1 MSMIPDDV
9 IEQVRESADI
19 IGIIGESVELKRTG
33 ADWRGPCPFHG
44 GKNRNFAV
52 IPKKGLF
59 YCYKCHEAGDVFS
72 YLMKRFGMD
81 YPTAV
86 RDVARRSGI
95 VIPERAAQAGPD
107 PNEPL
112 YGAVAAAHD
121 WFVRQ
126 LAELPDAASARDY
139 LASRE
144 ITPAQSASLLLG
156 YAPRGN
162 ASLDAMRTLGIGD
175 PVLLAAGLAAR
186 REDGSLAARF
196 RGRLIFPIHDQRGRV
211 VAFGG
216 RILGPGEP
224 KYLNS
229 PESEIFRKGRTL
241 YNLHAARHAMR
252 REEMVILVEGY
263 FDVIRLVAAG
273 IENVVAPLGTAL
285 THEQAALIKRYAP
298 AATLLYDSDQAGLK
312 ATFRAGDELLR
323 HDVRVKV
330 ATMPPGEDPDSL
342 VRKSGAGALGPILAD
357 AVDVLERK
365 IQLLERRGWFED
377 IEHRREALDRLLPTV
392 RAAADP
398 ITRELYLS
406 RVAERAGVEKR
417 VLEAEAARQ
426 SARTAGSGAVASE
439 GGGEAPRDA
448 APVREAPLASRAEWE
463 LLRVMFLGE
472 PWLAL
477 ARAQVAPAWLRT
489 PAAKALF
496 RVVLEHGE
504 RFIPGTDIELSEPA
518 FKLWDRI
525 RARLGELASQDVQSI
540 FDGVWQKLAARP
552 LIIEYLK
559 LKAQLVVGTDVE
571 KGHLMDEMQR
581 RKAEIR
587 QRFPAAYERWM
598 YRRSSTRRRPPGRG

>member
-1 MSMIPDDV
+1 MIPEDV
-9 IEQVRESADI
+9 IEQVRESADV

-95 VIPERAAQAGPD
+95 VIPDRPAQAGPD

-126 LAELPDAASARDY
+126 LAELPEARVARDY
-139 LASRE
+139 LAERG
-144 ITPAQSASLLLG
+144 ITPEQSPELLLG
-156 YAPRGN
+156 YSPRGN
-162 ASLDAMRTLGIGD
+162 ASLDAMHTLGIKD
-175 PVLLAAGLAAR
+175 TVLLSAGLVAK
-186 REDGSLAARF
+186 REDGSIVPRF

-229 PESEIFRKGRTL
+229 PESDIFRKGRTL

-263 FDVIRLVAAG
+263 FDVIRLVLAG
-273 IENVVAPLGTAL
+273 VENVVAPLGTAL
-285 THEQAALIKRYAP
+285 THEQAALLKRYAP

-323 HDVRVKV
+323 HDMRVKV
-330 ATMPPGEDPDSL
+330 ATMPPGEDPDTL
-342 VRKSGAGALGPILAD
+342 VRKGGLAALEPILAD

-365 IQLLERRGWFED
+365 IQLLERRGWFD
-377 IEHRREALDRLLPTV
+377 DLEHRREALDRLLPTV

-406 RVAERAGVEKR
+406 RVAERAGIEKR
-417 VLEAEAARQ
+417 VLEVEAFRSAAR
-426 SARTAGSGAVASE
+426 SPAPAGESDGGAATE
-439 GGGEAPRDA
+439 PAPA
-448 APVREAPLASRAEWE
+448 AEPRLATRSEWE
-463 LLRVMFLGE
+463 LLRIMFLGN
-472 PWLAL
+472 PWLDL
-477 ARAQVAPAWLRT
+477 ARRQVDPAWIRS
-489 PAAKALF
+489 PAARELFNAALSH
-496 RVVLEHGE
+496 RETL
-504 RFIPGTDIELSEPA
+504 IPGTDVELSEPA
-518 FKLWDRI
+518 FKLWDRV
-525 RARLGELASQDVQSI
+525 RAKIGELASQDVQSI
-540 FDGVWQKLAARP
+540 YDGVWQMLAARP
-552 LIIEYLK
+552 LVRDYLK
-559 LKAQLVVGTDVE
+559 LQSQMIAATDVE
-571 KGHLMDEMQR
+571 KSSIMTELKK
-581 RKAEIR
+581 RKQEIR
-587 QRFPAAYERWM
+587 ERYPLAYDKWTFRG
-598 YRRSSTRRRPPGRG
+598 RTRARRPPTRS

>member
-1 MSMIPDDV
+1 MSMIPEDI
-9 IEQVRESADI
+9 IEQVRESADV

-44 GKNRNFAV
+44 GRNRNFAV

-95 VIPERAAQAGPD
+95 VIPERTAQAGPD

-126 LAELPDAASARDY
+126 LAELPEARAAREY
-139 LASRE
+139 LAERA
-144 ITPAQSASLLLG
+144 ITPEQTAELMLG
-156 YAPRGN
+156 YAPRGS
-162 ASLDAMRTLGIGD
+162 AGLDAMRTLGIGD
-175 PVLLAAGLAAR
+175 SVLLKAGLAAK
-186 REDGSLAARF
+186 REDGSVVPRF
-196 RGRLIFPIHDQRGRV
+196 RGRLIFPIHDQRGRI

-216 RILGPGEP
+216 RLLGPGEP

-229 PESEIFRKGRTL
+229 PESDIFRKGRTL

-252 REEMVILVEGY
+252 REESVVLVEGY
-263 FDVIRLVAAG
+263 FDVIRLVIAG
-273 IENVVAPLGTAL
+273 VENVVAPLGTAL
-285 THEQAALIKRYAP
+285 THDQAALIKRFAP

-342 VRKSGAGALGPILAD
+342 VRKGGLTALEPILAD

-417 VLEAEAARQ
+417 VLEVEAARGGP
-426 SARTAGSGAVASE
+426 RTAPPA
-439 GGGEAPRDA
+439 DA
-448 APVREAPLASRAEWE
+448 AARAEDADTRATPAEPPLASRAEWE
-463 LLRVMFLGE
+463 LLRIMFLGD
-472 PWLAL
+472 PWLDL
-477 ARAQVAPAWLRT
+477 ARRQVDAAWIRT
-489 PAAKALF
+489 ATARELF
-496 RVVLEHGE
+496 GAVLEHGE
-504 RFIPGTDIELSEPA
+504 RFIPGTDLELSDPA
-518 FKLWDRI
+518 FRLWDRI
-525 RARLGELASQDVQSI
+525 RARVGELATQDVQSI

-552 LIIEYLK
+552 LIMEYLK
-559 LKAQLVVGTDVE
+559 LQAQLVVGTDVE
-571 KGHLMDEMQR
+571 KSNIMSELKR
-581 RKAEIR
+581 RKQEIS
-587 QRFPAAYERWM
+587 QRFPLAYEKWM
-598 YRRSSTRRRPPGRG
+598 FRRTSRTRRPRGRK

>member
-1 MSMIPDDV
+1 MSMIPEEI
-9 IEQVRESADI
+9 IEQVRESADV
-19 IGIIGESVELKRTG
+19 IGIISESVELKRTG

-112 YGAVAAAHD
+112 YGAVSAAHD

-126 LAELPDAASARDY
+126 LAELPEARAARDY
-139 LASRE
+139 LAERA
-144 ITPAQSASLLLG
+144 ITPEQTAELMLG
-156 YAPRGN
+156 YAPRGS
-162 ASLDAMRTLGIGD
+162 AGLEAMRTLGIGE
-175 PVLLAAGLAAR
+175 PVLLKAGLAAR
-186 REDGSLAARF
+186 REDSSVVPRF
-196 RGRLIFPIHDQRGRV
+196 RGRLIFPIHDQRGRI

-216 RILGPGEP
+216 RLLGPGEP

-229 PESEIFRKGRTL
+229 PESDIFRKGRTL
-241 YNLHAARHAMR
+241 YNLHAARHAIR
-252 REEMVILVEGY
+252 REEGAILVEGY
-263 FDVIRLVAAG
+263 FDVIRLVLAG
-273 IENVVAPLGTAL
+273 VENVVAPLGTAL
-285 THEQAALIKRYAP
+285 THEQAALIKRFAP

-342 VRKSGAGALGPILAD
+342 VRKGGLAALQTILAD

-417 VLEAEAARQ
+417 VLEVEASRGGPR
-426 SARTAGSGAVASE
+426 SAPPA
-439 GGGEAPRDA
+439 DA
-448 APVREAPLASRAEWE
+448 AAPAEDPDTPSAPAEPPLASRAEWE
-463 LLRVMFLGE
+463 LLRIMFLGD
-472 PWLAL
+472 PWLEL
-477 ARAQVAPAWLRT
+477 ARRQVDPAWIRT
-489 PAAKALF
+489 AAARELF
-496 RVVLEHGE
+496 RAVLEHGE
-504 RFIPGTDIELSEPA
+504 RFIPGTDLELSDPA
-518 FKLWDRI
+518 FRLWDRI
-525 RARLGELASQDVQSI
+525 RARMGELATQDVQSI

-552 LIIEYLK
+552 LIMEYLK
-559 LKAQLVVGTDVE
+559 LQAQLVVGTDVE
-571 KGHLMDEMQR
+571 KSNIMSELKL
-581 RKAEIR
+581 RKQEIS
-587 QRFPAAYERWM
+587 QRFPLAYERWM
-598 YRRSSTRRRPPGRG
+598 FRRTSRTRRPRGRK